1 MELAAHTFREIAKLI
16 HEDTGIALGA
26 DKAYLVR
33 HRLEPLVRSE
43 GLEDFE
49 ALVQRLRM
57 RAANRL
63 RSAFIDAITVKET
76 RFFRDQA
83 FFECL
88 ARDVLPACAAKL
100 DRPGNTSQRVRIWSA
115 ASSTGQ
121 EACSLAIL
129 VRELSEEHVAKHA
142 RESRF
147 SIVASDISQ
156 EAIEFSK
163 AGLYSKSDVDRGLSE
178 SRLRTHF
185 RHSGARWRFDESL
198 SRMTHF
204 RTFNLLHSPAELGPF
219 DLILCRNVMIYFD
232 DATRRRVCRGL
243 YSALHPGGFLA
254 LGSAESLYGM
264 EDRFETVALGKTIL
278 YRRPQRV
285 G

>member
-115 ASSTGQ
+115 ASSTG
-121 EACSLAIL
+121 
-129 VRELSEEHVAKHA
+129 
-142 RESRF
+142 
-147 SIVASDISQ
+147 
-156 EAIEFSK
+156 
-163 AGLYSKSDVDRGLSE
+163 
-178 SRLRTHF
+178 
-185 RHSGARWRFDESL
+185 
-198 SRMTHF
+198 
-204 RTFNLLHSPAELGPF
+204 
-219 DLILCRNVMIYFD
+219 
-232 DATRRRVCRGL
+232 
-243 YSALHPGGFLA
+243 
-254 LGSAESLYGM
+254 
-264 EDRFETVALGKTIL
+264 
-278 YRRPQRV
+278 
-285 G
+285 